1 MVNIDKSQFTRFS
14 TYQVPKM
21 RGFFLTGFVSCCVAV
36 GTLLAVLY
44 TQFDDKSGIDVKIND
59 ATNHP
64 ANLKRATNHLVEGFD
79 NSTGSFT
86 YVVFSDPQYGL
97 RKG

>member
-1 MVNIDKSQFTRFS
+1 
-14 TYQVPKM
+14 M

-36 GTLLAVLY
+36 GIVLAVLY
-44 TQFDDKSGIDVKIND
+44 TQFDNKSGIDAKIND
-59 ATNHP
+59 AIKHP